1 MILKNLKFSRI
12 ILKNL
17 VLVVSKDLSMPA
29 IVYSILYYEQPE
41 EALFNPDFTTEGML
55 SKTLMQLQDS
65 TLTKNNKKFAN

>member
-1 MILKNLKFSRI
+1 MLILKNLKFSRI

-41 EALFNPDFTTEGML
+41 EA
-55 SKTLMQLQDS
+55 
-65 TLTKNNKKFAN
+65 AY